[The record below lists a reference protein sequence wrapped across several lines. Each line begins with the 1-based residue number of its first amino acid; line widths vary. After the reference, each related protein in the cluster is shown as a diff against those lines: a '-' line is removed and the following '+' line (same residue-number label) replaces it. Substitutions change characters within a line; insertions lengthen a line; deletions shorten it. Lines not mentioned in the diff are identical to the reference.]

1 MSEVN
6 AKIDKLKQLHAAGAT
21 GQEAWAKTT
30 AAVQRDIEDADEVLG
45 KIAMETRRCAK
56 SCLPVAA
63 LWRATGVGQIWGL
76 RLSCCGCAAMLM
88 HGMFGAT
95 WFECERAA

>member
-6 AKIDKLKQLHAAGAT
+6 AKIDKLKQLRAAGAT

-30 AAVQRDIEDADEVLG
+30 AAVQHDIEDADEVLG

-56 SCLPVAA
+56 SFHPVAA
-63 LWRATGVGQIWGL
+63 LWRAAAWARFG
-76 RLSCCGCAAMLM
+76 GCVYLAA
-88 HGMFGAT
+88 
-95 WFECERAA
+95 AAPPC